1 VDARVHRMAILPFCE
16 VISVMNN
23 SFVLPKDVQIV
34 PLSELPPEVRA
45 QVQGLD
51 HDFAVT
57 RPLSR
62 VPSKVIDAEAAEL
75 LREFRQPST
84 LIDGILRFSNAK
96 QRKATEILEQACPF
110 LESCLASNLLVI
122 PGAASEA
129 IRAPTEKGAVI
140 ADVQIE
146 DCLQAL
152 ADSELYRGRAGDRRV
167 ALKIT
172 RTGADTRVKQGFAR
186 EAAILEL
193 LNGRV
198 SPKLFSSG
206 DLADG
211 RSYLAVEWIPGE
223 RAQEAA
229 DGLRANSPQ
238 ELAAPLLAL
247 CCDILDTYA
256 VLHCVGV
263 IHSDVHPNNLLISA
277 NGDVYVIDYGFA
289 RTARGSDTRCSAA
302 PRAGVP
308 FFYEPEYA
316 KAILASAAPPL
327 SSFAGEQ
334 YAIAA
339 LLYMLLSGRSYLD
352 FSYGRQEMLRQITEQ
367 PPIPLSAR
375 GLKGTAAVDDVLLRA
390 LSKNP
395 YARFPDTDAMAV
407 AFREAANAIAAST
420 RNRAGTHASSAA
432 LKFEDSHG
440 ANRQIRA
447 DFLDSVLQRLS
458 DPTQSL
464 PTRGLKYPTASIT
477 YGAAGIGYGLFRIA
491 CAKDDAQLFALA
503 DRWMDRAESEIEQAA
518 GFYHQDVQILPETV
532 GSISPYHA
540 PSGVACAQA
549 LLAHARGDLNTRAV
563 ATQRFVQ
570 FSDQDCEN
578 LDITLGRSST
588 LLALSL
594 MLDAF
599 RCESNP
605 DVSRLTEIGNH
616 WLDTCWQQ
624 FDAMPPI
631 AESEPDT
638 YLGMAHGW
646 AGYLYATLRWM
657 QSAGTAAPPHLDMR
671 LRQLAAE
678 ANRCG
683 RRASWPCQK
692 KVASRSLA
700 GWCNGSAG
708 FVFLW
713 TLAHRLSGDPQAAA
727 LAEAAG
733 FDAWHPR
740 DDFHSVCCGLAGGA
754 YSQLHLYKHTR
765 RAGWLSN
772 ARVMATAGV
781 HSARR
786 IAASDEPNIP
796 LSLYK
801 GDVGLAVLIA
811 ELERPDFAAM
821 PFFEEETWPA
831 AAREASVKRA
841 YN

>member
-1 VDARVHRMAILPFCE
+1 
-16 VISVMNN
+16 MNN
-23 SFVLPKDVQIV
+23 SFVLPEDVQIV
-34 PLSELPPEVRA
+34 PLTELPPEVRA

-51 HDFAVT
+51 QDFAVT

-62 VPSKVIDAEAAEL
+62 VPSKVIDADAAEL
-75 LREFRQPST
+75 LREFKQPST
-84 LIDGILRFSNAK
+84 LIDGIMRFSKAK
-96 QRKATEILEQACPF
+96 QRKATEILEEACPF

-122 PGAASEA
+122 PGTAAET
-129 IRAPTEKGAVI
+129 IRASSEKGALI
-140 ADVQIE
+140 AGVQIE
-146 DCLQAL
+146 DCVQAL
-152 ADSELYRGRAGDRRV
+152 VDSELYRGLAGNRRA

-172 RTGADTRVKQGFAR
+172 RAGANARVKQSFER

-193 LNGRV
+193 LDGRV
-198 SPKLFSSG
+198 SPKLFSTGELS
-206 DLADG
+206 DG
-211 RSYLAVEWIPGE
+211 RSYLVVEWVPAE
-223 RAQEAA
+223 RAQEVAESMRSMTQPA
-229 DGLRANSPQ
+229 LS
-238 ELAAPLLAL
+238 APLLAL
-247 CCDILDTYA
+247 CCDIIDAYA
-256 VLHCVGV
+256 ALHRLGV
-263 IHSDVHPNNLLISA
+263 IHSDVHPNNLLVSA
-277 NGDVYVIDYGFA
+277 NGNVRVIDYGLA
-289 RTARGSDTRCSAA
+289 RTARGSDTRYSAA

-316 KAILASAAPPL
+316 KAILGSVAPP
-327 SSFAGEQ
+327 SSSYVGEQ

-339 LLYMLLSGRSYLD
+339 VLYTLLSGKNYLD
-352 FSYGRQEMLRQITEQ
+352 FSYGRQEMLRQIVEQ
-367 PPIPLSAR
+367 PPTPLSAR
-375 GLKGTAAVDDVLLRA
+375 GLSGTRGLDDVLLRA

-395 YARFPDTDAMAV
+395 YARFPDIDEMAV
-407 AFREAANAIAAST
+407 AFREAANALTATTQDLAATQALSP
-420 RNRAGTHASSAA
+420 AA
-432 LKFEDSHG
+432 ETQDLHPAD
-440 ANRQIRA
+440 RQIRT
-447 DFLDSVLQRLS
+447 DWLDSVLQRLS
-458 DPTQSL
+458 DPDAPL
-464 PTRGLKYPTASIT
+464 PTNRLGYPTASIT

-491 CAKDDAQLFALA
+491 CVRDDAQLFALA
-503 DRWMDRAESEIEQAA
+503 ERWLDRADSEIEQPT
-518 GFYHQDVQILPETV
+518 GFYHEDVQILPETV
-532 GSISPYHA
+532 GRISPYHA

-549 LLAHARGDLNTRAV
+549 LLAHARGDVNARAA

-570 FSDQDCEN
+570 FSDQACEN
-578 LDITLGRSST
+578 PDITLGRSST
-588 LLALSL
+588 LIGLAL

-599 RCESNP
+599 RCEANP
-605 DVSRLTEIGNH
+605 DATGLIEIGNH
-616 WLDTCWQQ
+616 LLEDCWQQ

-657 QSAGTAAPPHLDMR
+657 QSAGRAAPPNLELR

-713 TLAHRLSGDPQAAA
+713 SLAHRLLDDPQAAA

-740 DDFHSVCCGLAGGA
+740 DDFHSLCCGLAGGA

-765 RAGWLSN
+765 RVEWLNN
-772 ARVMATAGV
+772 ACVMATAGV

-786 IAASDEPNIP
+786 IAASDQPNIP

-811 ELERPDFAAM
+811 ELERPDFAVM
-821 PFFEEETWPA
+821 PFFEEEAWPTA
-831 AAREASVKRA
+831 TREASAKRA
-841 YN
+841 YS